1 MFAAGQEWCFLLFC
15 LLSAEEVWNANF
27 TKAGG
32 RKGKDDEK
40 EKEYVP
46 FNKRRRA
53 HREEQKKEREWKVVG
68 SGQTDEEKRNT
79 GRKTTPDSSLEVFI
93 DLPAH

>member
-1 MFAAGQEWCFLLFC
+1 MECKRHK
-15 LLSAEEVWNANF
+15 S
-27 TKAGG
+27 
-32 RKGKDDEK
+32 RGKKRNDEK
-40 EKEYVP
+40 EKQYVP

-68 SGQTDEEKRNT
+68 SGQTDEEKQNT

-93 DLPAH
+93 DLPVHKKIDPAR

>member
-1 MFAAGQEWCFLLFC
+1 MFAAGQECCFLLFC
-15 LLSAEEVWNANF
+15 LLSEEVWNANF

-68 SGQTDEEKRNT
+68 SGQTDEEKQNT
-79 GRKTTPDSSLEVFI
+79 GRKTTLDSSLEVFI